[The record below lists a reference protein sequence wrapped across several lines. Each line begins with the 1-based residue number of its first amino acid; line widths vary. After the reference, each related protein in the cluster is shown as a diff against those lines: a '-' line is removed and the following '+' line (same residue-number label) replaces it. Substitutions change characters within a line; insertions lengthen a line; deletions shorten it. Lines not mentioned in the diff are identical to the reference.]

1 MNIEKSVTLSK
12 PTSAA
17 SFFEVSACMIAAES
31 ASICR
36 ASFWASCAG
45 IRTLLIVTR
54 TGVCIPSL
62 SMRATSMTLMPGFS
76 T

>member
-1 MNIEKSVTLSK
+1 MNIEKSVTLSN

-17 SFFEVSACMIAAES
+17 SSFEVSACMIAVES

-36 ASFWASCAG
+36 ASFCASWAG
-45 IRTLLIVTR
+45 MRTLLIVTR
-54 TGVCIPSL
+54 TGVCNPSL
-62 SMRATSMTLMPGFS
+62 SMRAISMTLMPCLS